1 MDNEM
6 SQPKKYKKCAT
17 GCSRGAGG
25 CAYGLA
31 LIGSAIYFLQNA
43 TSFWQGVLAILKAII
58 WPALVA
64 FVAFPLLKM
73 LMVELTKWWYH
84 KHGART

>member
-25 CAYGLA
+25 CVYGLA
-31 LIGSAIYFLQNA
+31 LIGSAIYFLQHA
-43 TSFWQGVLAILKAII
+43 SSFWEGVLAILKAIV

-64 FVAFPLLKM
+64 YRLLGFLGM
-73 LMVELTKWWYH
+73 
-84 KHGART
+84 

>member
-6 SQPKKYKKCAT
+6 CSPKKCKKCTA
-17 GCSRGAGG
+17 GHGAGG
-25 CAYGLA
+25 CVYGLA

-43 TSFWQGVLAILKAII
+43 TSFWQGVLAILKAIV

-64 FVAFPLLKM
+64 YRLLGFLGM
-73 LMVELTKWWYH
+73 
-84 KHGART
+84 